1 MVESIARASGLK
13 TGLYTSPHLVRFG
26 ERIRINGEPL
36 TDEALEPFLD
46 QALTVDLSFFETAT
60 LAAFLAFREH
70 AVDLAVVEVGIG
82 GRLDATNV
90 LPASTVRCSAIAK
103 IALDHTDKLGD
114 TLGAIA
120 REKAGIARRG
130 VPLVHGRLSAEALL
144 AIRTE
149 CERAGALRLEVGD
162 YVGQLRL
169 QGAHQR
175 YNAGIAAAVATEVG
189 LAPEA
194 IVRGLATAQWPGRLE
209 RIASPRGEYIL
220 DGAHN
225 PDGMRALVS
234 AVTSQR
240 LGAVIF
246 GAMADKSWPEM
257 LAELCKVEAPRFYV
271 QPRGRAAASFE
282 DLVAVAPGTAQG
294 SVAAALAAARER
306 AGELPV
312 LVCGSLYLVGEAR
325 ADLLG
330 ETPDPIV
337 AL

>member
-1 MVESIARASGLK
+1 
-13 TGLYTSPHLVRFG
+13 
-26 ERIRINGEPL
+26 
-36 TDEALEPFLD
+36 
-46 QALTVDLSFFETAT
+46 
-60 LAAFLAFREH
+60 
-70 AVDLAVVEVGIG
+70 
-82 GRLDATNV
+82 
-90 LPASTVRCSAIAK
+90 
-103 IALDHTDKLGD
+103 
-114 TLGAIA
+114 
-120 REKAGIARRG
+120 
-130 VPLVHGRLSAEALL
+130 VHGRLSAVALL
-144 AIRTE
+144 AIRSE
-149 CERAGALRLEVGD
+149 CDRAGALRLEVGD
-162 YVGQLRL
+162 FVGQLRL

-209 RIASPRGEYIL
+209 RIASPRGDYIL